1 MLLKSISK
9 HKEFLKLQNHHH
21 YYDYEI
27 LFIFIIFLIKLI
39 FKIVLNL
46 IKQDNQILV

>member
-1 MLLKSISK
+1 MLLKSILK

-21 YYDYEI
+21 YNDHEI
-27 LFIFIIFLIKLI
+27 LFISIIFLIKLI